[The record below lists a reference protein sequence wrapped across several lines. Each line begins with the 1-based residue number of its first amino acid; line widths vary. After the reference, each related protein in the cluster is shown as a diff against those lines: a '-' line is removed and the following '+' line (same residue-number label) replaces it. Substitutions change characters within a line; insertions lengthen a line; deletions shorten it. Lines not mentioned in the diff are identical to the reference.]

1 MAITMLDAVDF
12 TGVPALR
19 FVVPVVGSD
28 PAGYEAGFIY
38 NSTTKEIKYHNGTAW
53 VALGPAGAGGPP
65 TGAASGDLSGSY
77 PSPQIAAGVIV
88 DADVN
93 PTAAIAQSKISGLS
107 TSLANKVD
115 GTTTITAGNGLTGGG
130 TLAASRTL
138 DVVGDATLNVSADSI
153 SVVSAPKWTTAR
165 SITLTGDV
173 TGSAASVDGSANI
186 SIATTVAAASLKHYA
201 GAVGA
206 GTAVVVNHGLNTR
219 DVSVEVYRATT
230 PWDTVDCTVE
240 RTDLNNVTLK
250 FASAVTAS
258 AFRCVV
264 MGK

>member
-19 FVVPVVGSD
+19 FVVPVVGAD

-93 PTAAIAQSKISGLS
+93 ASAAIQQSKISGLAA
-107 TSLANKVD
+107 SLTAKADTV
-115 GTTTITAGNGLTGGG
+115 TTITAGAGLTGGG
-130 TLAASRTL
+130 SLAANRTL
-138 DVVGDATLNVSADSI
+138 DVVGDATLNVAADQV

-173 TGSAASVDGSANI
+173 TGSAATVDGSANV
-186 SIATTVAAASLKHYA
+186 SIATTIAAAPPKFYA
-201 GAVGA
+201 AAVGA
-206 GTAVVVNHGLNTR
+206 GTAVVINHALNTR

-230 PWDTVDCTVE
+230 PWDTVECTVE
-240 RTDLNNVTLK
+240 RTDANNVTLK
-250 FASAVTAS
+250 FATAVGAS